1 MVSYAIAAA
10 SERPGENFYRRI
22 AELAIAKVDW
32 IQLRAKTL
40 QDDDVYEIA
49 RTLRGMIGAPTR
61 FVVNGRA
68 DIAAG
73 VGADGVHLPATGV
86 PASAVHEV
94 SRDFKVGRSCHSLD
108 ECRRAAEEKVDYL
121 VLGPVFP
128 TRSKSGE
135 GRITIEQLGQA
146 ARLPVPVFALGG
158 FTRENMKSVKDIPI
172 AGIAGITLFMSDEP
186 IQEIVNEVRQL

>member
-1 MVSYAIAAA
+1 MESYAIAATSA
-10 SERPGENFYRRI
+10 LPGENFYRRI
-22 AELAIAKVDW
+22 AELADAKVDW

-40 QDDDVYEIA
+40 QDDEVFEIA
-49 RTLRGMIGAPTR
+49 RTLRGMIGGRTR

-73 VGADGVHLPATGV
+73 VGADGVHLPANGL
-86 PASAVHEV
+86 PASAVREV
-94 SRDFKVGRSCHSLD
+94 GGEFRVGRSCHTLE

-135 GRITIEQLGQA
+135 ATITLEQLGQA
-146 ARLPVPVFALGG
+146 ARLPIPVFALGG
-158 FTRENMKSVKDIPI
+158 FSRENMKQLKDIPVR
-172 AGIAGITLFMSDEP
+172 GIAGITLFMSDGP
-186 IQEIVNEVRQL
+186 IQEIVDQVREL